1 MRCVRFGNRSN
12 IEEPRARERGFNPCT
27 AKLVDPGGLL
37 LICPRR
43 STILFPTCAFV
54 PRPTRRDALSQVT
67 TDDAHHART
76 CRAGGRRRHDD
87 GIKRSTLRRSAPP
100 SERVTSTRR
109 DSSLRGRLPRYRLLL
124 VLQLLH
130 ACSIAFLRNDSGA
143 PLRAVSLIAATD
155 NSCLLCALGTQD
167 VYCIEGRGNQPLRV
181 GVSVVKSRM
190 ARSGPNY
197 NKLSAVR
204 LRMIN

>member
-1 MRCVRFGNRSN
+1 
-12 IEEPRARERGFNPCT
+12 
-27 AKLVDPGGLL
+27 L

-155 NSCLLCALGTQD
+155 NSCLLCALGTQVPLHICLGWMATEWRARPCTSQTGSSVAIHRVIGRFGEFRSIEPSLLYD
-167 VYCIEGRGNQPLRV
+167 V
-181 GVSVVKSRM
+181 S
-190 ARSGPNY
+190 
-197 NKLSAVR
+197 LS
-204 LRMIN
+204 